1 MTKNIAVQMD
11 VLPLGSGTAELLTRV
26 PSASRV
32 SLVLFSLATYPT
44 FFFFFKKN
52 VFIRK
57 LLISYETLRRKLK
70 PPEVLPPRQHVLT
83 SPSQVTYRYI

>member
-1 MTKNIAVQMD
+1 MSCCQGFGGGGALGVTKNIAVQMD

-44 FFFFFKKN
+44 FFFFFL
-52 VFIRK
+52 RK
-57 LLISYETLRRKLK
+57 MCSLENS
-70 PPEVLPPRQHVLT
+70 
-83 SPSQVTYRYI
+83 